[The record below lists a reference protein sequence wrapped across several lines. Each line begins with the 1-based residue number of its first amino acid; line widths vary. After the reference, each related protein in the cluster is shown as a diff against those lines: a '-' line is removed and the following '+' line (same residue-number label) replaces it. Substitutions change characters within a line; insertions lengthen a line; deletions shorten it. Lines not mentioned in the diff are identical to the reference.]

1 MIFDI
6 ENRHEK
12 QILGIID
19 LTYLLKSLQIE
30 SKKCFDYNFLS
41 KIYIVKT
48 VYHCDPQVRLY
59 YHTTIQ

>member
-19 LTYLLKSLQIE
+19 PTYLLKSLQIE

-41 KIYIVKT
+41 KIYIVK
-48 VYHCDPQVRLY
+48 VEK
-59 YHTTIQ
+59 I